1 MQELKK
7 REDAAA
13 RGIVLFS
20 LNYMFER
27 IKQVHLLSYN
37 MHSAAVLPKL
47 PLLFGSWNCYRGEE
61 LATIP
66 SNHSS

>member
-37 MHSAAVLPKL
+37 MHSAA
-47 PLLFGSWNCYRGEE
+47 
-61 LATIP
+61 
-66 SNHSS
+66 